1 MTGCCAPTFGTAGPR
16 LPEGRAPTAPA
27 PRAALPT
34 QSRSTHGA
42 SIRTRQLRAPTPR
55 ATKDPACMPES
66 PSRAEPRTT
75 REGQIPDR
83 KPPRRYRTG
92 KKTLG
97 DSRDTQPVHAR
108 VQEENARV
116 SMRKTALLSVFPTVG
131 SRPGAASRSGD
142 LGKGAASRQWR
153 RRRLPRR
160 LWQLCSGR
168 TRS

>member
-1 MTGCCAPTFGTAGPR
+1 MSGCCAPTFGTAGPR
-16 LPEGRAPTAPA
+16 LPGGRGRGSPV
-27 PRAALPT
+27 PT
-34 QSRSTHGA
+34 QSPILSVALHAR
-42 SIRTRQLRAPTPR
+42 RFDPERQLRAPTPR
-55 ATKDPACMPES
+55 ATK
-66 PSRAEPRTT
+66 PRMHAGVSVPRRTPNYP
-75 REGQIPDR
+75 RGADR

-116 SMRKTALLSVFPTVG
+116 SMRKRALLSVFPTRG
-131 SRPGAASRSGD
+131 GRPGAASRSGD